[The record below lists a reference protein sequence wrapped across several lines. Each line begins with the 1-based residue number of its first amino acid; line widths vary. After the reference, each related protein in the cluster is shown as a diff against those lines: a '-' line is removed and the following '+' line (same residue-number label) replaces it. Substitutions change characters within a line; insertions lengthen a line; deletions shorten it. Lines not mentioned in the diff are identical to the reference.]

1 MLKEQQGTED
11 TYVYFQYCWWDESGE
26 ESGVNG
32 PRSRAEPELFSSSAE
47 NGILNRVKTENAV
60 IPIDGQEHARPV
72 GQRCAA
78 PSQTRPAFSKCLRN
92 MARAIKPPMIAPTTG
107 ARNSTTNMELDDSA
121 ARVFT

>member
-1 MLKEQQGTED
+1 MVNQADFHTLSIDLDAAGPHTVGVQVSHPLLKEQQGTED

-60 IPIDGQEHARPV
+60 IPIDGQEHARTDGHYYMV
-72 GQRCAA
+72 
-78 PSQTRPAFSKCLRN
+78 
-92 MARAIKPPMIAPTTG
+92 
-107 ARNSTTNMELDDSA
+107 
-121 ARVFT
+121 